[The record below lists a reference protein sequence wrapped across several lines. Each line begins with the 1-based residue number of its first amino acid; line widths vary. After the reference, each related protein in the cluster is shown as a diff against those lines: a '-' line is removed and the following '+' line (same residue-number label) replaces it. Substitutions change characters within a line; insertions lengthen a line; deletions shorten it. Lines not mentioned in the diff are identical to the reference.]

1 MYRQRGFTLI
11 EILVVLV
18 LIGITLGLV
27 GINLMPDQRRELGEE
42 AQRLALLIEQAQEEA
57 VLSGNTL
64 GFELSANGY
73 RFVRENAAVSDVPGD
88 TDKPAW
94 SVVEDDEL
102 LRPRQWRAAIAVEAL
117 SINGQPVPLPM
128 KSPLLLSPTGLGE
141 PFELDLAL
149 EGYRIQLAGDG
160 RRVRVVSATAPG

>member
-1 MYRQRGFTLI
+1 MHRQRGFTLI

-27 GINLMPDQRRELGEE
+27 GVNLMPDQRRVLGEE
-42 AQRLALLIEQAQEEA
+42 GQRLATLIEQAQQEA

-64 GFELSANGY
+64 GVELSANGY
-73 RFVRENAAVSDVPGD
+73 RFVRENAAVADQPKD
-88 TDKPAW
+88 DAKPAW
-94 SVVEDDEL
+94 ALVENDEL
-102 LRPRQWRAAIAVEAL
+102 LRPRKWQAAVAIEAL

-128 KSPLLLSPTGLGE
+128 RSPLLLSPTGLGE

-160 RRVRVVSATAPG
+160 RRVRVVTETAPG